1 MKKMLALLLALC
13 VMMSMV
19 ACSSNST
26 DNSSQT
32 SASTQS
38 GESSKTENNSSASTG
53 EVYTVK
59 MVMPYILT
67 APGEAA
73 VQQTEDTFNDYLKN
87 TLGITDMK
95 LDLTVVTWADEQVQT
110 PMDLAAKTSYDI
122 ISASFALSNYVANG
136 YLLPLDDYL
145 DNELKDAVE
154 RVEDF
159 MICAKLHGHYYA
171 LPSWS
176 GQVVDWKFIYNKEM
190 VDGVVDME
198 GVDTIDEVLAVV
210 EELKE
215 IYPDE
220 HFLAYPNQLH
230 SIYALEDHTS
240 LVGSY
245 IATVG
250 DSTQL
255 VNYFATEAFKKGC
268 EKAYEIKSNGM
279 SDPEGVT
286 NTFGHDALMYSGSAK
301 GVLMGHS
308 LTNQSVEDMFTN
320 NCEYG
325 ATFDSVTFAKSDMV
339 NARFMY
345 GIAYTSQNPSMA
357 AKMLN
362 LIWTD
367 EFLFNTLGFGTE
379 GIDYEW
385 NDDHSMLVYP
395 EGLGQM
401 TVPYNCIYVLAGLG
415 DQRMI
420 WYAEGGTSPTDMEY
434 IKQLNEEAWFPPAYG
449 FNPDNTN
456 VATQVAAVTNVYNQ
470 YYDVL
475 TYGEVDPDEYLPIF
489 LQELEAAGINDIIE
503 EYQSQLDTW
512 LAENK

>member
-19 ACSSNST
+19 ACSSNNT
-26 DNSSQT
+26 DNGSQSS
-32 SASTQS
+32 SANQS
-38 GESSKTENNSSASTG
+38 SESSKTDASGSTG
-53 EVYTVK
+53 DVYSVK

-87 TLGITDMK
+87 TLGITDMR
-95 LDLTVVTWADEQVQT
+95 LELSVVTWADEQTQT

-122 ISASFALSNYVANG
+122 VSASFVLSNYVENG

-159 MICAKLHGHYYA
+159 MICAKLRGHYYA

-176 GQVVDWKFIYNKEM
+176 GQVIDWKFIYNKEM

-198 GVDTIDEVLAVV
+198 GVDTIDEVLAKV

-220 HFLAYPNQLH
+220 HFLAYPNQLPA
-230 SIYALEDHTS
+230 IYGMEDHTN
-240 LVGSY
+240 LIGSY
-245 IATVG
+245 TATVG
-250 DSTQL
+250 ESTTI
-255 VNYFATEAFKKGC
+255 VNYFETEAFKKGC
-268 EKAYEIKSNGM
+268 EKAFEVKNKGLC
-279 SDPEGVT
+279 DPEGVT
-286 NTFGHDALMYSGSAK
+286 NTFGHDALVYSGSAK

-308 LTNQSVEDMFTN
+308 LTNDSVEEMFTN

-325 ATFDSVTFAKSDMV
+325 ATFDSVTFGTSDMV

-345 GIAYTSQNPSMA
+345 GIAYTSENPTMA
-357 AKMLN
+357 ARMLN

-385 NDDHSMLVYP
+385 NEDHTMLLYP

-401 TVPYNCIYVLAGLG
+401 TVPYNCIYALAGLG
-415 DQRMI
+415 DQRML
-420 WYAEGGTSPTDMEY
+420 WYATGGTSPVDMEY
-434 IKQLNEEAWFPPAYG
+434 IEKLNEEAWFPPTYG
-449 FNPDNTN
+449 FTPDNAN
-456 VATQVAAVTNVYNQ
+456 VATQIAAVSNVYNQ

-475 TYGEVDPDEYLPIF
+475 TYGEVDPAEYLPIF
-489 LQELEAAGINDIIE
+489 LQELKTAGIDDIIA
-503 EYQSQLDTW
+503 EYQSQLDAW